1 MKLVDYTDAQLQ
13 QSIRYCSDVILGI
26 RRVNTALFTPTRA
39 LDALIE
45 FKEEKD
51 RRKQTELDFQE

>member
-1 MKLVDYTDAQLQ
+1 MKLVDYTDTQLQ
-13 QSIRYCSDVILGI
+13 QSIRYCSDVILGV
-26 RRVNTALFTPTRA
+26 RRANTSLFTPTRA

-45 FKEEKD
+45 LKEEKK